1 MEKSQKIPKKGK
13 KPAPAKSIHRI
24 RHSKDD
30 KAKAARY
37 YIMGLNLFEISVL
50 LGNTPTRTL
59 EKWQLSGKWTSLKN
73 CKNIMDQVLQLHESG
88 KTRKEIA
95 GLVDRDESTIYRW
108 IKKAKLEREKME
120 G

>member
-1 MEKSQKIPKKGK
+1 MEKSQKIPKKSK
-13 KPAPAKSIHRI
+13 RPAPVKSVHRI
-24 RHSKDD
+24 RHSKND
-30 KAKAARY
+30 KEKAARY
-37 YIMGLNLFEISVL
+37 YIMGLNLTEISVL
-50 LGNTPTRTL
+50 LSNTPIRTL

-73 CKNIMDQVLQLHESG
+73 CKNIMDQVLQLHEAG